1 MLLNLFLAILFDS
14 FTDET
19 VHLNK
24 DVPPEILRQR
34 HLNELAKRKERFL
47 FSIILISKMQIR
59 KGELKLRSEKRKRKR
74 EQKLMIICLRS
85 PLNMTKISLLR
96 NRWLFL
102 RRKRKILKALNVR
115 TVFTYLRKLIE

>member
-34 HLNELAKRKERFL
+34 HLNELAKKEGEV
-47 FSIILISKMQIR
+47 LIQYYSDIKDADK
-59 KGELKLRSEKRKRKR
+59 KGG
-74 EQKLMIICLRS
+74 
-85 PLNMTKISLLR
+85 TK
-96 NRWLFL
+96 
-102 RRKRKILKALNVR
+102 A
-115 TVFTYLRKLIE
+115 